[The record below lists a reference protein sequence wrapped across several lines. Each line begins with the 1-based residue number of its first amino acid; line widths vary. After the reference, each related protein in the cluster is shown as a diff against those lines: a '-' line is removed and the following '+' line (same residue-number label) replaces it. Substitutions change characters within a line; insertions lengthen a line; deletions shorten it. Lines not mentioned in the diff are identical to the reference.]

1 MIVKII
7 NGDDDDDAR
16 GPRYCTK
23 RFSWISHFNQ
33 NNEEAGI
40 SSIPIVQKI
49 KFIWDTETA

>member
-23 RFSWISHFNQ
+23 HFSWISHFNQ

-40 SSIPIVQKI
+40 SNIPIVQKI
-49 KFIWDTETA
+49 KFTWDTETA